1 MKKLLCVVLALSA
14 IFCFAGCENGKCD
27 ECGAEN
33 NGVQVYEHD
42 GEKDEL
48 CLKCFGEKAWEGV
61 GDAIFGD

>member
-27 ECGAEN
+27 ECGVKN
-33 NGVQVYEHD
+33 DGVTVYEHD

-48 CLKCFGEKAWEGV
+48 CLKCAGEKTWEGI